1 MFNFMILSWCYYLVS
16 SGKWWYSHTCS
27 WGSSNPPKIQ
37 LWNEPWAP
45 HVEILLLVF
54 PYSFPFCPFILVIL
68 LSPFLSFYVL
78 FLSSIFIFIFCTS
91 FYFSNYL
98 FRRASYLFRIYKST
112 QFYWISPACISP
124 RGLEDMTS
132 VLLKTTITG
141 TESNLKSAN
150 SSTRCIVELPIFS
163 GALKIHFYK
172 SYPLRCHLIFWVFQE
187 MINDN

>member
-1 MFNFMILSWCYYLVS
+1 MHLELLMWKYYYLFFP
-16 SGKWWYSHTCS
+16 T
-27 WGSSNPPKIQ
+27 PF
-37 LWNEPWAP
+37 
-45 HVEILLLVF
+45 LLSF
-54 PYSFPFCPFILVIL
+54 QSCDPSFP
-68 LSPFLSFYVL
+68 PFLSFYVL
-78 FLSSIFIFIFCTS
+78 FLSSIFIFIFCSS

-98 FRRASYLFRIYKST
+98 FRRASYLFHIYKST

-172 SYPLRCHLIFWVFQE
+172 IYSLRCHLIFWVFQE